1 MLNETHD
8 PALRSWVASA
18 NQAGADFPIQNLPFG
33 VFRRQSSNEQWRI
46 GVAIGSEI
54 LDLSQ
59 AAEHFSDLDH
69 ATLAACRASNLNQLM
84 SLTPAVWHSIRLQ
97 LSRMLRQGSGLQAA
111 LEPLLLAQAEAEL
124 SLPAAIGDF
133 TDFYASIF
141 HATNIGSMFRPD
153 NPLLPN
159 YKYVPIGYHG
169 RASSIRVSG
178 TQVKRPH
185 GQTKAPDA
193 TVPSFGPCRLLDYEL
208 ELGFWVGQGNQL
220 GQPIKIEQAEDHV
233 FGVCLLNDW
242 SARDIQAWEYQPLGP
257 FLAKNFISSISPWVV
272 TLEALAPYRCPA
284 FERPADD
291 PAPLAYLDSPANR
304 STGGL
309 DVVLEVS
316 LQTATMRAA
325 GQAAEVLSLGNF
337 RDMYWTFGQM
347 LTHHASNGCNLQP
360 GDLLGSG
367 TISGPSKDSRGC
379 LMELTWRGQEP
390 IHLSNGEERRFLQ
403 AGDELIIRG
412 WCGTTDGLKIGF
424 GECRGIVL
432 D

>member
-8 PALRSWVASA
+8 PALRSWVSSA
-18 NQAGADFPIQNLPFG
+18 NIAGADFPIQNLPFG
-33 VFRRQSSNEQWRI
+33 VFRRQASQEQWRI
-46 GVAIGSEI
+46 GVAIGAEI

-59 AAEHFSDLDH
+59 AAEYLSELDQ
-69 ATLAACRASNLNQLM
+69 ASLAACRAENLNQLM
-84 SLTPAVWHSIRLQ
+84 SLTPAVWSTIRLQ
-97 LSRMLRQGSGLQAA
+97 LSRMLREGSSLQAE
-111 LEPLLLAQAEAEL
+111 LTSLLLAQAEAEMA
-124 SLPAAIGDF
+124 LPAAIGDY

-153 NPLLPN
+153 SPLLPN

-178 TQVKRPH
+178 ASIKRPH
-185 GQTKAPDA
+185 GQTKAPEA
-193 TVPSFGPCRLLDYEL
+193 EVPTFGPCRLLDYEL
-208 ELGFWVGQGNQL
+208 ELGFWVGQGNEL
-220 GQPIKIEQAEDHV
+220 GQPVSIEQAEHHV

-304 STGGL
+304 SAGGL
-309 DVVLEVS
+309 DLTLEVS
-316 LQTATMRAA
+316 LQTASMRAA
-325 GQAAEVLSLGNF
+325 SQAAEVISLGNF
-337 RDMYWTFGQM
+337 SDMYWTFAQM
-347 LTHHASNGCNLQP
+347 LTHHTSNGCNLQP

-367 TISGPSKDSRGC
+367 TISGPSKNSRGC

-390 IHLSNGEERRFLQ
+390 IQLSNGEQRCFLQ
-403 AGDELIIRG
+403 AGDEVIIRG
-412 WCGTTDGLKIGF
+412 WCGATAGLKIGL

>member
-1 MLNETHD
+1 MLSETHD

-18 NQAGADFPIQNLPFG
+18 NIAGADFPIQNLPFG
-33 VFRRQSSNEQWRI
+33 VFRRQASHEQWRI
-46 GVAIGSEI
+46 GVAIGAEI

-59 AAEHFSDLDH
+59 AAEYLSELDQ
-69 ATLAACRASNLNQLM
+69 TSLAACRAESLNQLM
-84 SLTPAVWHSIRLQ
+84 SLTPAVWSSIRLQ
-97 LSRMLRQGSGLQAA
+97 LSRMLREGSSLQAE
-111 LEPLLLAQAEAEL
+111 LTPLLLAQAEAEMA
-124 SLPAAIGDF
+124 LPAAIGDY

-178 TQVKRPH
+178 ASIKRPH

-193 TVPSFGPCRLLDYEL
+193 EVPTFGPCRLLDYEL
-208 ELGFWVGQGNQL
+208 ELGFWVGQGNEL
-220 GQPIKIEQAEDHV
+220 GQPVSIEQAEHHV

-291 PAPLAYLDSPANR
+291 PAPLAYLDSPANH
-304 STGGL
+304 SAGGL
-309 DVVLEVS
+309 DLVLEVS
-316 LQTATMRAA
+316 LQTASMRQA
-325 GQAAEVLSLGNF
+325 GQTAEVISLGNF
-337 RDMYWTFGQM
+337 SDMYWTFAQM
-347 LTHHASNGCNLQP
+347 LTHHTSNGCNLQP

-367 TISGPSKDSRGC
+367 TISGPSKNSRGC

-390 IHLSNGEERRFLQ
+390 IQLSNGEQRRFLQ
-403 AGDELIIRG
+403 AGDEVIIRG
-412 WCGTTDGLKIGF
+412 WCGTANGLKIGL
-424 GECRGIVL
+424 GECRGLIL

>member
-8 PALRSWVASA
+8 PDLRSWVASA
-18 NQAGADFPIQNLPFG
+18 NLAGADFPIQNLPFG
-33 VFRRQSSNEQWRI
+33 VFRRQASQEHWRI
-46 GVAIGSEI
+46 GVAIGTEI
-54 LDLSQ
+54 LDLNKAADYLNELDQ
-59 AAEHFSDLDH
+59 AS
-69 ATLAACRASNLNQLM
+69 LAACRAENLNQLM
-84 SLTPAVWHSIRLQ
+84 SLTPAVWSTIRLQ
-97 LSRMLRQGSGLQAA
+97 LSRMLREGTNLQAE
-111 LEPLLLAQAEAEL
+111 LTPLLLAQAEAEMA
-124 SLPAAIGDF
+124 LPATIGDY

-178 TQVKRPH
+178 ATIKRPN
-185 GQTKAPDA
+185 GQTKAPEA
-193 TVPSFGPCRLLDYEL
+193 EVPTFGPCRLLDYEL
-208 ELGFWVGQGNQL
+208 ELGFWVGQGNDL
-220 GQPIKIEQAEDHV
+220 GQSVSIEQAEDHV

-304 STGGL
+304 SAGGL
-309 DVVLEVS
+309 DLVLEVS
-316 LQTATMRAA
+316 LQTASMRAA
-325 GQAAEVLSLGNF
+325 GQAAEVISLGNF
-337 RDMYWTFGQM
+337 SDMYWTFAQM
-347 LTHHASNGCNLQP
+347 LTHHTSNGCNLQP

-367 TISGPSKDSRGC
+367 TISGPSKNSRGC

-390 IHLSNGEERRFLQ
+390 IQLSNGEQRRFLQ
-403 AGDELIIRG
+403 AGDEVIIRG
-412 WCGTTDGLKIGF
+412 WCGAADGLKIGL
-424 GECRGIVL
+424 GECRGVVM

>member
-18 NQAGADFPIQNLPFG
+18 NIAGADFPIQNLPFG
-33 VFRRQSSNEQWRI
+33 VFRRQASHEQWRI
-46 GVAIGSEI
+46 GVAIGAEI

-59 AAEHFSDLDH
+59 AAEYLSELDQ
-69 ATLAACRASNLNQLM
+69 TSLAACRAESLNQLM
-84 SLTPAVWHSIRLQ
+84 SLTPAVWSSIRLQ
-97 LSRMLRQGSGLQAA
+97 LSRMLREGSSLQAE
-111 LEPLLLAQAEAEL
+111 LTPLLLAQAEAEMA
-124 SLPAAIGDF
+124 LPAAIGDY

-178 TQVKRPH
+178 ASIKRPH

-193 TVPSFGPCRLLDYEL
+193 EVPTFGPCRLLDYEL
-208 ELGFWVGQGNQL
+208 ELGFWVGQGNEL
-220 GQPIKIEQAEDHV
+220 GQPVSIEQAEHHV

-291 PAPLAYLDSPANR
+291 PAPLAYLDSPANH
-304 STGGL
+304 SAGGL
-309 DVVLEVS
+309 DLVLEVS
-316 LQTATMRAA
+316 LQTASMRQA
-325 GQAAEVLSLGNF
+325 GQTAEVISLGNF
-337 RDMYWTFGQM
+337 SDMYWTFAQM
-347 LTHHASNGCNLQP
+347 LTHHTSNGCNLQP

-367 TISGPSKDSRGC
+367 TISGPSKNSHGC

-390 IHLSNGEERRFLQ
+390 IQLSNGEQRRFLQ
-403 AGDELIIRG
+403 AGDEVIIRG
-412 WCGTTDGLKIGF
+412 WCGTANGLKIGL
-424 GECRGIVL
+424 GECRGLIL

>member
-18 NQAGADFPIQNLPFG
+18 NLAGADFPIQNLPFG
-33 VFRRQSSNEQWRI
+33 VFRRQASHEQWRI
-46 GVAIGSEI
+46 GVAIGAEI

-59 AAEHFSDLDH
+59 AADYLGELDQ
-69 ATLAACRASNLNQLM
+69 ASLAACRAESLNQLM
-84 SLTPAVWHSIRLQ
+84 SLTPAVWSSIRLQ
-97 LSRMLRQGSGLQAA
+97 LSRMLREGSSLQAE
-111 LEPLLLAQAEAEL
+111 LTPLLLAQAEAEMA
-124 SLPAAIGDF
+124 LPATIGDY

-178 TQVKRPH
+178 ASIKRPH

-193 TVPSFGPCRLLDYEL
+193 EVPTFGPCRLLDYEL
-208 ELGFWVGQGNQL
+208 ELGFWVGQGNDL
-220 GQPIKIEQAEDHV
+220 GQPVSIEQAENHV

-291 PAPLAYLDSPANR
+291 PAPLDYLDSPANR
-304 STGGL
+304 RAGGL
-309 DVVLEVS
+309 DLVLEVS
-316 LQTATMRAA
+316 LQTTSMRAA
-325 GQAAEVLSLGNF
+325 GQAAEVISLGNF
-337 RDMYWTFGQM
+337 SDMYWTFAQM
-347 LTHHASNGCNLQP
+347 LTHHTSNGCNLQP

-367 TISGPSKDSRGC
+367 TISGPSKTSRGC

-390 IHLSNGEERRFLQ
+390 IQLSNGEQRRFLQ
-403 AGDELIIRG
+403 AGDEVIIRG
-412 WCGTTDGLKIGF
+412 WCGVSGGLKIGL
-424 GECRGIVL
+424 GECRGVVL